1 MHNIYSNLRKTA
13 ETSCQNDSIVFFN
26 ENLSPKKW
34 IREFQIADTES
45 KKRKIK
51 DLEEDFADFEK
62 IKLRTSEN
70 DISVFQIGKRV
81 FRDF

>member
-45 KKRKIK
+45 KKQKIK

-62 IKLRTSEN
+62 IKLRMSEFETK
-70 DISVFQIGKRV
+70 SFQDQKGSG
-81 FRDF
+81 FM